1 MVRYKATISYDGR
14 LFAGFQRQ
22 PSERSVQEELE
33 KTLQKLNSG
42 TPVKV
47 HGAGRTD
54 SGVHAYGQVVHFDL
68 PQARDVE
75 KLRFGLD
82 TQSPEDIDVVDV
94 ELVSDDFHSRYNK
107 HSKTVFTF
115 SGNGFLYKQVRNMVG
130 TLLKIGNGRMPV
142 SQIKT
147 VLESKNRDLA
157 GPTAAGNGLYLK
169 EIIYDE

>member
-42 TPVKV
+42 NPVKV

-68 PQARDVE
+68 PQRVMWKNYD
-75 KLRFGLD
+75 
-82 TQSPEDIDVVDV
+82 
-94 ELVSDDFHSRYNK
+94 LVGYAVSRRYRCGE
-107 HSKTVFTF
+107 S
-115 SGNGFLYKQVRNMVG
+115 RA
-130 TLLKIGNGRMPV
+130 
-142 SQIKT
+142 SQ
-147 VLESKNRDLA
+147 
-157 GPTAAGNGLYLK
+157 
-169 EIIYDE
+169 

>member
-42 TPVKV
+42 NPVKV

-75 KLRFGLD
+75 NYD
-82 TQSPEDIDVVDV
+82 
-94 ELVSDDFHSRYNK
+94 LVWIRS
-107 HSKTVFTF
+107 
-115 SGNGFLYKQVRNMVG
+115 LQ
-130 TLLKIGNGRMPV
+130 KI
-142 SQIKT
+142 
-147 VLESKNRDLA
+147 
-157 GPTAAGNGLYLK
+157 
-169 EIIYDE
+169 